1 MFSVKIFKQC
11 LRGNVR
17 IWAVITLV
25 MCLISGFFIT
35 MFDPK
40 EFGAIAAAT
49 TGSSMG
55 GLYSNMSSILGTV
68 QTAFRMMVT
77 LLGTVWALLA
87 TSNLVVSEVDSGSL
101 AYTLSTP
108 VRRSTVIITK
118 LTYFVAS
125 TVLMFAIVVAANLA
139 TVQLAHHSLSEYP
152 VTADVE
158 AAADAMDRDPA
169 YVAAH
174 LYSILDDKDALHD
187 GAQERN
193 MDEGAY
199 RAYLEARML
208 RNSYKAAARELT
220 ANRREEF
227 RDDDDMSADDI
238 EVTEGEL
245 AEKPQLMLEDD
256 NALKAGAELTGESV
270 SAYRARIQ
278 QIVDAKRAGTY
289 DDGSA
294 YDALTFQRAQAAAAK
309 ALDVDV
315 KDVSDDLALMTDGD
329 AMRAAMAATG
339 LSEGQ
344 LTEMLHRA
352 MVSGALSNDAGLA
365 FDMETYLEI
374 AGGTC
379 LLILA
384 FGGIGF
390 FASCAFD
397 RTGPALALG
406 GGLPFAFFL
415 MSMVVTM
422 GGSNTENLKYL
433 TLTTLNDTGAML
445 SGDPFAGGLIALGAI
460 AAALYTAGC
469 AVFCKKDL
477 PL

>member
-1 MFSVKIFKQC
+1 MFSAKIFKQC
-11 LRGNVR
+11 LRANVR

-25 MCLISGFFIT
+25 MCLISGFFIS
-35 MFDPK
+35 MFDPQ

-68 QTAFRMMVT
+68 QTAFRMLVT

-108 VRRSTVIITK
+108 VRRSTVILTK
-118 LTYFVAS
+118 LIYFAVS
-125 TVLMFAIVVAANLA
+125 TVLMFAILAAANLA
-139 TVQLAHHSLSEYP
+139 TVQVAHHSLSEYP

-158 AAADAMDRDPA
+158 AAAAAMNRTPA

-174 LYSILDDKDALHD
+174 LYSIADDEDALHD
-187 GAQERN
+187 GAQARN
-193 MDEGAY
+193 MDEDAY
-199 RAYLEARML
+199 RAYLDARML
-208 RNSYKAAARELT
+208 KNSYKAAAAELT
-220 ANRREEF
+220 ANRRDEYQ
-227 RDDDDMSADDI
+227 DDDDMSADDI
-238 EVTEGEL
+238 EITDEEL
-245 AEKPQLMLEDD
+245 AEKPQLMLKDD
-256 NALKAGAELTGESV
+256 DALKAGAELTGESV

-278 QIVDAKRAGTY
+278 RIVDAKATGTY
-289 DDGSA
+289 DDGTA

-309 ALDVDV
+309 ALDVDA
-315 KDVSDDLALMTDGD
+315 KDVSDDLALMKDDD
-329 AMRAAMAATG
+329 AMKAAVAATG
-339 LSEGQ
+339 LSEDQ

-352 MVSGALSNDAGLA
+352 MVAGALANDDGLA
-365 FDMETYLEI
+365 FDVETYLEM
-374 AGGTC
+374 ALGTC

-390 FASCAFD
+390 FASCVFD
-397 RTGPALALG
+397 RSGSAMALG
-406 GGLPFAFFL
+406 GGLPGVFFL

-422 GGSNTENLKYL
+422 GGSSTEDLKYL

-445 SGDPFAGGLIALGAI
+445 SGDPFATGLIALGAI
-460 AAALYTAGC
+460 AAVLYAGGC
-469 AVFCKKDL
+469 IVFCRKDL